1 MKLEINIEKK
11 HFWITLSTIV
21 IITMAIFVYAF
32 GTDNPPNF
40 GHTFGEIE
48 GLDTLVPSG
57 AVLAF
62 NLATCPSGWSR
73 FTDADG
79 RVITGLSSE
88 AEFNTLL
95 KTGGEKTHTLTVNE
109 MPSHTHIYQTGAIV
123 SGVTSIQDMGAYKFG
138 GGTADDH
145 AYRYISEATGGG
157 AAHNNLQPYVTLLYC
172 VKN

>member
-40 GHTFGEIE
+40 GHTVGEIE

-95 KTGGEKTHTLTVNE
+95 KTGGEKTHTLTVKE
-109 MPSHTHIYQTGAIV
+109 MPSHTHKMAGSLHTRQESIDDILHQTHSTTGSTA
-123 SGVTSIQDMGAYKFG
+123 TS
-138 GGTADDH
+138 
-145 AYRYISEATGGG
+145 ATGGG